1 MYKITTV
8 VPNNKLRTLRESGD
22 LNLSSE
28 ELEGTT
34 TVINI
39 VKENDPKA
47 LKLIIG
53 FFDLIADGIVES
65 LTVTKCNDNHKQT
78 EV

>member
-22 LNLSSE
+22 LNPSPE

-34 TVINI
+34 TVINT
-39 VKENDPKA
+39 VKEGDPKA

-53 FFDLIADGIVES
+53 FCDLIADGIVES
-65 LTVTKCNDNHKQT
+65 ITVTKEDDT
-78 EV
+78 EQ

>member
-22 LNLSSE
+22 LNLSPE

-34 TVINI
+34 TVINT
-39 VKENDPKA
+39 VKEGDAKA

-53 FFDLIADGIVES
+53 FCELIADGTVTS
-65 LTVTKCNDNHKQT
+65 LTVTKEDDT
-78 EV
+78 EQ

>member
-22 LNLSSE
+22 LNLSPE

-34 TVINI
+34 TVINT
-39 VKENDPKA
+39 VKEDDPKA

-53 FFDLIADGIVES
+53 FCDLIADGTVKS
-65 LTVTKCNDNHKQT
+65 LTVTKCNDSQA

>member
-22 LNLSSE
+22 LSPE

-39 VKENDPKA
+39 VKEDDAKA

-53 FFDLIADGIVES
+53 FCDLIADGTVKS